1 VNILS
6 QDFYTRDDVLQ
17 ISRELLGKILVAK
30 IDGIRTTGMIVETE
44 AYKAPEDKACHAYNN
59 RYTERTKTMFEDGG
73 VAYVYVCYGIHH
85 LFNAVT
91 GTEGMAHAVLVR
103 AIEPLEGLK
112 AMEERRGMEGG
123 KRSITNGPG
132 KFTAAMGIRK
142 YHNGLALWNAQSSI
156 SIWDDALVVT
166 RDEVVTGPRVGMT
179 SAEECAHWPW
189 RFRIRNNKW
198 TSKPD
203 IVSYDQAQRVE

>member
-1 VNILS
+1 MTILPKE
-6 QDFYTRDDVLQ
+6 FYTREDVLQ
-17 ISRELLGKILVAK
+17 ISQDLLGKILVAD
-30 IDGIRTTGMIVETE
+30 IDGTRTAGMIVETE

-91 GTEGMAHAVLVR
+91 AIEGMAHAVLVR
-103 AIEPLEGLK
+103 AVEPFEGLTV
-112 AMEERRGMEGG
+112 MEKRRGIDCR
-123 KRSITNGPG
+123 KSSLTNGPG
-132 KFTAAMGIRK
+132 KFTVAMGIRK
-142 YHNGLALWNAQSSI
+142 NHNGVKLWKSQSCV
-156 SIWDDALVVT
+156 SIWDEGISIGK
-166 RDEVVTGPRVGMT
+166 DEVITGPRVGMT

-189 RFRIRNNKW
+189 RFRIRGNKW

-203 IVSYDQAQRVE
+203 IVSYDYPKV